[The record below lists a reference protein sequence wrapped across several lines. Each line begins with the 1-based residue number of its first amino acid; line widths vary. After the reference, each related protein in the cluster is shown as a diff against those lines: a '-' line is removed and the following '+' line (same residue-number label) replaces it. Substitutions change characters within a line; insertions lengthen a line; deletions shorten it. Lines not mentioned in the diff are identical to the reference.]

1 MRKVK
6 RTMVATALAAGVAAT
21 LGGSTAV
28 ASNDISPSSISPNST
43 CGDRGKIESSGAE
56 GHVTVSCQGGKIT
69 AQGWVKD
76 TERDGQCAQVYGN
89 VGNKK
94 FESKRACPSG
104 ATEKF
109 SFTGK
114 GKTANIYLR
123 EIG

>member
-21 LGGSTAV
+21 LGGSTAM
-28 ASNDISPSSISPNST
+28 ASNDISPNST
-43 CGDRGKIESSGAE
+43 CGDRLTLNTSGAT
-56 GHVTVSCQGGKIT
+56 GHATLSCQGGKIT
-69 AQGWVKD
+69 VQGWVKD

-89 VGNKK
+89 VGGNK

-114 GKTANIYLR
+114 GKTAHIYLR